1 MSSAYIK
8 IREFSP
14 VAREFRASRIPT
26 RRHRRYE
33 NTWREGK
40 RQNTPRPP
48 TRARER
54 ARTRSDIRARV
65 RTHASRIPMERPMTG
80 MTCTR
85 CRTEDPS
92 RSSPVPPRPSI
103 RSRLSSTVDLLDV
116 RRLGQARS
124 GYLLRGRCGL
134 NLINSMRHLDKCAPR
149 TRIQRIIFILIHLP
163 FPPFPPLSPACLPS
177 LYRSLTSFSGSSS
190 SAISP
195 HGPSPRTLESFLR
208 LSDPRF
214 ILVKREHA
222 AKRRGRV
229 GGQKKKGRIYP
240 LPSRR
245 DHLSF

>member
-1 MSSAYIK
+1 
-8 IREFSP
+8 
-14 VAREFRASRIPT
+14 
-26 RRHRRYE
+26 
-33 NTWREGK
+33 
-40 RQNTPRPP
+40 
-48 TRARER
+48 
-54 ARTRSDIRARV
+54 
-65 RTHASRIPMERPMTG
+65 MTG

-92 RSSPVPPRPSI
+92 RSSSSLPPPLVAPFF
-103 RSRLSSTVDLLDV
+103 RSRLSSVDPLSSSL
-116 RRLGQARS
+116 RRARS

-163 FPPFPPLSPACLPS
+163 LPSISGLSFPPLRPD
-177 LYRSLTSFSGSSS
+177 
-190 SAISP
+190 
-195 HGPSPRTLESFLR
+195 PSPRSLVFLLVRRLASRSPRFRTLEPFLR

-222 AKRRGRV
+222 ARGGEGWRV
-229 GGQKKKGRIYP
+229 GGQERKKGRIYP